1 MYKVICKVSIVT
13 KVCFLRNII
22 EAAVDVR
29 CDVVTVQ
36 FAVLE
41 GQELYM
47 T

>member
-1 MYKVICKVSIVT
+1 MT
-13 KVCFLRNII
+13 KLCFLRNII

-29 CDVVTVQ
+29 GDVVTALTVQ